1 MYDVYRLL
9 VIKDKNIVGKFKLYC
24 RGNLDDYYQKTSND
38 RYLFVSNKDQLLFE
52 VNSKQFNVDSEFYY
66 NEDDEDKI
74 NRYYSDLQKIDVYCK
89 RFNQEQIDNQIC
101 EFIRYNDKW
110 YLINVI
116 GNDYGWIMNID
127 EVNSRLDQLNKDNI
141 VEMVKQYV

>member
-66 NEDDEDKI
+66 NEDEEDKDLIRNRQITRYVSLLDTMI
-74 NRYYSDLQKIDVYCK
+74 NGI
-89 RFNQEQIDNQIC
+89 
-101 EFIRYNDKW
+101 
-110 YLINVI
+110 
-116 GNDYGWIMNID
+116 
-127 EVNSRLDQLNKDNI
+127 
-141 VEMVKQYV
+141 